1 MNYYATALAL
11 TKLKQKE
18 SWLSKIQ
25 THILQQ
31 SLRDLDAAYK
41 KFFIGQAQ
49 YPNFKKKCNLEQSF
63 RKPADWRICGNKL
76 QIERGFCVRFRGTVP
91 SKNAKTGS
99 ITVKRDSCGD
109 WWATIVCQEDR
120 EPAKKSRGPLGV
132 DLGLTHL
139 AITSD
144 GEKFEN
150 IRPKKVQAKSL
161 KVLQQ
166 KLSRQ
171 KKGSNARGA
180 TKLKIARLHR
190 HTSNIRSN
198 HLHKVSKTIADKN
211 HAVIAVES
219 LSVKN
224 MLKNHSLAGAIAD
237 ASWSE
242 FVRMLSYKQEWRGH
256 RLAKIDRFF
265 PSSKTCSQCSHI
277 IGSLPLSSRE
287 WTCPKCLTHHDRDVN
302 AAKMV
307 LKHWQGACQGAEGTD
322 GSRRK
327 VVRVTGPTKR
337 RIPLAI

>member
-11 TKLKQKE
+11 TKLKKTE

-31 SLRDLDAAYK
+31 SLRDLDVAYK
-41 KFFIGQAQ
+41 KFFIGQSQ
-49 YPNFKKKCNLEQSF
+49 YPNFKKKCNLKQSF
-63 RKPADWRICGNKL
+63 RKPADWRIIGNKL
-76 QIERGFCVRFRGTVP
+76 QIERKFTIRFRGTIP
-91 SKNAKTGS
+91 STNCKTGS
-99 ITVKRDSCGD
+99 LTIKRDACGD
-109 WWATIVCQEDR
+109 WWATIFTQEDIK
-120 EPAKKSRGPLGV
+120 PSDKSGSPLGI

-150 IRPKKVQAKSL
+150 IRPKKAQAKSL
-161 KVLQQ
+161 KTLQQ
-166 KLSRQ
+166 KLARQ
-171 KKGSNARGA
+171 KKGSNARA
-180 TKLKIARLHR
+180 ETKLKIARLHR

-219 LSVKN
+219 LAVKN

-237 ASWSE
+237 ASWGE
-242 FVRMLSYKQEWRGH
+242 LVRMLSYKQEWRGN
-256 RLAKIDRFF
+256 RIEKIDRFF
-265 PSSKTCSQCSHI
+265 PSSKTCSKCSHI
-277 IGSLPLSSRE
+277 IDSLPLSYRE
-287 WTCPKCLTHHDRDVN
+287 WTCPKCLTHHDRDIN
-302 AAKMV
+302 AAKMI

-327 VVRVTGPTKR
+327 VVRVTGPKKR